1 MPTPPKPKPDNFSSR
16 FWPGFIGGLI
26 LTVIISPIATWII
39 TTRLADR
46 AEQRLEEKKKKELAE
61 AVAAE
66 KQRMYKQVS
75 ESAPEEYVSSL
86 GYLIGKAKADVGDN
100 LPADRVEVSARSI
113 VAARNELRNTMT
125 SLAASLNHEI
135 DELEKALEDLKK
147 NPNDKDAQERV
158 RKTVL
163 VIEQKWP
170 VKAQTIRVQIR
181 KLLTELGLERVLRG
195 GLVGE

>member
-1 MPTPPKPKPDNFSSR
+1 M
-16 FWPGFIGGLI
+16 
-26 LTVIISPIATWII
+26 TVIISPIATWII